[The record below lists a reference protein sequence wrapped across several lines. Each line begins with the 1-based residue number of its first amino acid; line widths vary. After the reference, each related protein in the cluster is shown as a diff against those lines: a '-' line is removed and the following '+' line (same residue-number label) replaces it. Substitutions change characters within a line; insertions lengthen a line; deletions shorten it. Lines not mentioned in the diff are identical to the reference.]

1 MPQSVRQSKRF
12 IRKAMRVE
20 ARLNAE
26 QKRRIE
32 HAANLRGTSV
42 SEFMIS
48 SADQAARKTIEQHEV
63 WTLSDRDREVFM
75 KTLLRPPAPTARMKA
90 AVRRYRKHVI
100 SV

>member
-1 MPQSVRQSKRF
+1 
-12 IRKAMRVE
+12 MRVE
-20 ARLNAE
+20 ARLDAG

-32 HAANLRGTSV
+32 RAANLRGTSV

-63 WTLSDRDREVFM
+63 WTLSDRDREVFI
-75 KTLLRPPAPTARMKA
+75 KALLRPPAPNVRIKA